1 MWFNLQR
8 FRSKIINLS
17 FGRMH
22 FSCDVYISLIPLAFK
37 RGEQISSALLTLSR
51 RFQLHLT
58 AHAAAITTISEVEIS
73 EIYLRKTVLENL
85 SRDRLKQ
92 ILYLGNWSVCD
103 FPYSLD

>member
-8 FRSKIINLS
+8 FRSKIRNLS

-58 AHAAAITTISEVEIS
+58 AYAAAIATISEVEIS
-73 EIYLRKTVLENL
+73 EIYLRKNCIGEFK
-85 SRDRLKQ
+85 SRPLKAN
-92 ILYLGNWSVCD
+92 IIPWELVSI
-103 FPYSLD
+103 